1 MSDPGRRRG
10 PGRPGCR
17 VWIRPIGDGLLVACQ
32 AYGMRSPEAY
42 AFEDLEEALEAIRR
56 WLATCPCSPRG
67 RQGAREESTA

>member
-56 WLATCPCSPRG
+56 WLAGGCR
-67 RQGAREESTA
+67 R